1 MRPMGLALIFNNSQ
15 DTVSTAS
22 TGCTY
27 MYKQITEDSNTQ
39 PLHLLGL
46 PTVITKYN
54 DLFIPNLL
62 AFFNH
67 TYSAISNI

>member
-1 MRPMGLALIFNNSQ
+1 MGLALIFNNSQ

-39 PLHLLGL
+39 PAHLLGL
-46 PTVITKYN
+46 PTVITIYN
-54 DLFIPNLL
+54 VPLLIPNLL
-62 AFFNH
+62 AFFNY